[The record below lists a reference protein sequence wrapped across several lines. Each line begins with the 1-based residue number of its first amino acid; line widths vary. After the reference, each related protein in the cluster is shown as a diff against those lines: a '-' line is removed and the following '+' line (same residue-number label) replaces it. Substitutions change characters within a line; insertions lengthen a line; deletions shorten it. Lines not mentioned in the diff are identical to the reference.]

1 MPAGRS
7 HQQKV
12 QTFPRSKKGRAMP
25 ACFL

>member
-12 QTFPRSKKGRAMP
+12 QTFPRSK
-25 ACFL
+25 